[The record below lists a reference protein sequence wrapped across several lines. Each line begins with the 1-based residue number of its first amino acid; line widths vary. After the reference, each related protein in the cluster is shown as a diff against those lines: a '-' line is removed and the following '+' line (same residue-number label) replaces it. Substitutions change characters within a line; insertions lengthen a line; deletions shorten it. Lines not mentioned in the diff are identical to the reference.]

1 MALVARLLAP
11 IGSIALV
18 TSTIASSAGAASTA
32 TTFPLRGTRMAA
44 MAHGIASVARTA
56 PGDYKVTISLSAMP
70 VPSTLK
76 TTPVRHAYV
85 AWAINPATMR
95 PPKAGSKPPKGASPL
110 AGAIPIPLHATGA
123 GTYTGSGTVMMQQVP
138 AVLVTAEVSAMVH
151 TPA

>member
-1 MALVARLLAP
+1 MALVARLVAP

-18 TSTIASSAGAASTA
+18 TATIANSAGAASTA
-32 TTFPLRGTRMAA
+32 TTFPLRGT
-44 MAHGIASVARTA
+44 RTA